1 MSSKIVLFFVTHTLL
16 QRFSYHILAV
26 KDLPT
31 FVCTTTI
38 FYFLTTVSSEECN
51 SANPSTWQCEDFH
64 YNFVFHHGEHLEET
78 LKCIQY
84 DKYKPPTR
92 KDSQPIVVEANINV
106 KKLVALN
113 IDLLVSM

>member
-1 MSSKIVLFFVTHTLL
+1 M
-16 QRFSYHILAV
+16 
-26 KDLPT
+26 
-31 FVCTTTI
+31 
-38 FYFLTTVSSEECN
+38 SSEECN

-84 DKYKPPTR
+84 DKYKPPTK
-92 KDSQPIVVEANINV
+92 KDSQPIVVEATINV